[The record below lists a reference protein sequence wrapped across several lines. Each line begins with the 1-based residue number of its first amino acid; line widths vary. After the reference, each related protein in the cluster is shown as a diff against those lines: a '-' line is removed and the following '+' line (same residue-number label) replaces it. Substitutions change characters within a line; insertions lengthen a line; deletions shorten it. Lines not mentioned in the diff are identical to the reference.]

1 MGLASVR
8 DVRDRPIRDLLSVNV
23 IGERLSCFAAFA
35 SSAFRELANSAC
47 SQNVK
52 KFSVLSST

>member
-1 MGLASVR
+1 M
-8 DVRDRPIRDLLSVNV
+8 
-23 IGERLSCFAAFA
+23 GERLSCFAVLASNAFK
-35 SSAFRELANSAC
+35 ELANSAC